1 MPRKKLTVS
10 IAILFVAFVCASGMA
25 GCASQSTPQSPQ
37 QSTPLSSSSG
47 ASQATTPGGTASQ
60 GAPKSGNMIG
70 TWSVSMG
77 SAAGPTWQFLDGG
90 KLTETLPLM
99 KGGTQNLQGTY
110 ALSGNS
116 MTVTTQGNGGTTI
129 TGTVTW
135 VSPDEFQYGLGGGTL
150 TFVRKK

>member
-1 MPRKKLTVS
+1 
-10 IAILFVAFVCASGMA
+10 
-25 GCASQSTPQSPQ
+25 
-37 QSTPLSSSSG
+37 
-47 ASQATTPGGTASQ
+47 
-60 GAPKSGNMIG
+60 
-70 TWSVSMG
+70 MG